1 MQKKLEVAEAL
12 QAPNEEGQKLFLLH
26 SDLLELKAR
35 VQQQEEALKEREK
48 LLKMA
53 AGKDFVFYYYR
64 LEFSLI

>member
-26 SDLLELKAR
+26 SDLLELKTR
-35 VQQQEEALKEREK
+35 VQQQEEALKEREI

-53 AGKDFVFYYYR
+53 AGKDLVFYYYR